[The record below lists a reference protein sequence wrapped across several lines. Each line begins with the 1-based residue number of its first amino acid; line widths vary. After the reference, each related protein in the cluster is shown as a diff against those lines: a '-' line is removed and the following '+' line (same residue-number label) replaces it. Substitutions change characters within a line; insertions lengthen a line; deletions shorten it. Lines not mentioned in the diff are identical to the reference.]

1 MHVRHIRDATGSPV
15 HVRER
20 LIERVLAD
28 SLVSRKVATSA
39 AGVGE
44 LVAPILKTSHRF
56 MFIMCAYQI

>member
-1 MHVRHIRDATGSPV
+1 M
-15 HVRER
+15 RER

-44 LVAPILKTSHRF
+44 LIAPILKTSAKF
-56 MFIMCAYQI
+56 